1 MNGDYKMK
9 KINTI
14 LTIIFI
20 IVMVTFIGCSSND
33 NTNETDESI
42 QTDDTTQPD
51 ETDET
56 DETNAN
62 EAYDYSAGITDNGFF
77 ENISALEHVTLSEY
91 KGITIS
97 SDIHEISEEAV
108 QTALDNLLSNYT
120 TEAQITD
127 RAIQDGDTVNIDYVG
142 SVDGVEFEG
151 GSTGGSGTNVTI
163 GVTNYIDDFL
173 EQLIGH
179 TPGESFDI
187 EVTFP
192 EDYGNESLKGKDAIF
207 AITIN
212 YIIESITPDLN
223 DEFVAENLASNY
235 EWNTVEEM
243 KEGIKNDLQTSAIE
257 SYIQSKIVESST
269 ISSLPDKLLQYQKNS
284 IINYYQSSADYYNM
298 ELEDFLSTYAG
309 YANIDE
315 VLDAYATKLTDAA
328 NYYLI
333 IQAIA
338 EDANISVTKDDLT
351 TYFTEYVGTDDYSQ
365 YEEQYGL
372 PHLMLSVLHQS
383 VLDYIVDNAVLE

>member
-1 MNGDYKMK
+1 MK

-14 LTIIFI
+14 LIIMFI
-20 IVMVTFIGCSSND
+20 IAMVTFIGCSSND
-33 NTNETDESI
+33 NTT
-42 QTDDTTQPD
+42 

-56 DETNAN
+56 IQTDETTQTDEADETNAN

-77 ENISALEHVTLSEY
+77 ENITALEHVTLSEY

-108 QTALDNLLSNYT
+108 QTELDNLLSNYT

-127 RAIQDGDTVNIDYVG
+127 HAIQDGDTVNIDYVG

-151 GSTGGSGTNVTI
+151 GSTGGNGTVVTI
-163 GVTNYIDDFL
+163 GVTSYIDDFL

-192 EDYGNESLKGKDAIF
+192 EDYGKESLNGKDAIF

-212 YIIESITPDLN
+212 YIIESVTPELN
-223 DEFVAENLASNY
+223 DDFVAQNLSSNY
-235 EWNTVEEM
+235 DWNTVDEM
-243 KEGIKNDLQTSAIE
+243 MEGIKNDLQTSALE
-257 SYIQSKIVESST
+257 YYIQSNIVESST

-284 IINYYQSSADYYNM
+284 LINYYQSSADYYDM

-309 YANIDE
+309 YANIEE
-315 VLDAYATKLTDAA
+315 VLDAYATNLTDSA

-338 EDANISVTKDDLT
+338 EDANLSVTEDDLT

-383 VLDYIVDNAVLE
+383 VLDYIIDNAVLE